1 MRKIIISA
9 FLAVL
14 GMPIDMYGERR
25 RRDLQACRPNVQYM
39 AGLERAQG
47 IRWRLNYIHS
57 MKYAEVINASIA
69 ANSAG
74 IDYRWFSLEACINHI
89 IAPLVSYFDSL
100 EFSRLLGERGAKKSI
115 TKAYLLFLSNVLSC
129 VSKFNLLFSILIL
142 QHPLPFEG
150 DATSFAL
157 PLK

>member
-1 MRKIIISA
+1 MCKIIISA

-47 IRWRLNYIHS
+47 IRWHLNYIHS

-69 ANSAG
+69 ANSAE
-74 IDYRWFSLEACINHI
+74 IDYS
-89 IAPLVSYFDSL
+89 V
-100 EFSRLLGERGAKKSI
+100 GA
-115 TKAYLLFLSNVLSC
+115 
-129 VSKFNLLFSILIL
+129 
-142 QHPLPFEG
+142 G
-150 DATSFAL
+150 
-157 PLK
+157 

>member
-1 MRKIIISA
+1 MRKIIIST

-25 RRDLQACRPNVQYM
+25 RRDLQGCRPNVQYM
-39 AGLERAQG
+39 AGLGRAQG

-74 IDYRWFSLEACINHI
+74 IDYSAI
-89 IAPLVSYFDSL
+89 VSY
-100 EFSRLLGERGAKKSI
+100 LLTFVYIQICSI
-115 TKAYLLFLSNVLSC
+115 F
-129 VSKFNLLFSILIL
+129 
-142 QHPLPFEG
+142 
-150 DATSFAL
+150 
-157 PLK
+157 

>member
-14 GMPIDMYGERR
+14 GGICKR
-25 RRDLQACRPNVQYM
+25 
-39 AGLERAQG
+39 AGLMSGIESAQG

-74 IDYRWFSLEACINHI
+74 IDYSSRSSPDIN
-89 IAPLVSYFDSL
+89 
-100 EFSRLLGERGAKKSI
+100 
-115 TKAYLLFLSNVLSC
+115 
-129 VSKFNLLFSILIL
+129 
-142 QHPLPFEG
+142 
-150 DATSFAL
+150 
-157 PLK
+157 